1 MCLGLGLGLGLS
13 VGIGRVGFVF
23 AIRSSSR
30 RRIDVE

>member
-1 MCLGLGLGLGLS
+1 MCLGLGLG
-13 VGIGRVGFVF
+13 VGIGKVGFVF

>member
-1 MCLGLGLGLGLS
+1 MCLGLGLGI
-13 VGIGRVGFVF
+13 GIGRVGFVF